1 VSSRDDLPP
10 DLPEILPPSPSA
22 TPPPGGTDMPASS
35 SPEVQPGAPAPATPP
50 PPILSGTEPPLID
63 TPRQV
68 PAADDLRMP
77 LLEHLKELRS
87 RLIHSVIAIGLGF
100 LIAYSGADWLFAALT
115 WPLHAAAHGRNV
127 LLIGTGVGEAFFT
140 KIKVALIAGLFLASP
155 AVFYE
160 IWKFIAPG
168 LYESERRMV
177 MPFVLFAS
185 IFFIAGGYFCW
196 AVVFK
201 IGYAFFL
208 SQYASIGVTPT
219 IRISE
224 YLAFSAKL
232 LIAFAITFEMPIF
245 AFFLTRLGLVD
256 YRMMIRYIRYAV
268 LAIFIVAVALTP
280 PDMISPFLLAI
291 PLLLLYG
298 VSIGVSYFFRAKP
311 AAEPSTT

>member
-1 VSSRDDLPP
+1 MTNDDLT
-10 DLPEILPPSPSA
+10 PSGS
-22 TPPPGGTDMPASS
+22 PPP
-35 SPEVQPGAPAPATPP
+35 EPGAQQPAASPP
-50 PPILSGTEPPLID
+50 PPITGAQPPLID
-63 TPRQV
+63 SPAQA

-77 LLEHLKELRS
+77 LIDHLKELRG
-87 RLIHSVIAIGLGF
+87 RLIRSVIAIGVGF
-100 LIAYSGADWLFAALT
+100 LLAYFAADWLFAALT
-115 WPLHAAAHGRNV
+115 WPLRAAAHGRNV

-140 KIKVALIAGLFLASP
+140 KLKVALIAGLFLASP

-168 LYESERRMV
+168 LYDAERRMAK
-177 MPFVLFAS
+177 PFVFFAT

-208 SQYASIGVTPT
+208 NQYASIGVTPT

-245 AFFLTRLGLVD
+245 AFFLTRLGLID
-256 YRMMIRYIRYAV
+256 YHMMIRYVRYAV
-268 LAIFIVAVALTP
+268 LAIFILAVALTP
-280 PDMISPFLLAI
+280 PDMVSPFLLAI

-298 VSIGVSYFFRAKP
+298 LSIGVSYFFRSRP
-311 AAEPSTT
+311 AEAAATAAPPTE

>member
-1 VSSRDDLPP
+1 M
-10 DLPEILPPSPSA
+10 
-22 TPPPGGTDMPASS
+22 T
-35 SPEVQPGAPAPATPP
+35 GA
-50 PPILSGTEPPLID
+50 EPPLIEAP
-63 TPRQV
+63 TQAPV
-68 PAADDLRMP
+68 ADDLRMP
-77 LLEHLKELRS
+77 LLEHLKELRG
-87 RLIHSVIAIGLGF
+87 RLIRSVIAIGVGF
-100 LIAYSGADWLFAALT
+100 LIAYSAADWLFAALT
-115 WPLHAAAHGRNV
+115 WPLRAAARGRTV

-168 LYESERRMV
+168 LYETERRMAK
-177 MPFVLFAS
+177 PFVLFAT

-208 SQYASIGVTPT
+208 SQYESIGVTPT

-224 YLAFSAKL
+224 YLAFSSKL
-232 LIAFAITFEMPIF
+232 LIAFALTFEMPIF

-256 YRMMIRYIRYAV
+256 HRMMIRHIRYAV

-280 PDMISPFLLAI
+280 PDMVSPFLLAI

-298 VSIGVSYFFRAKP
+298 LSIGVSYFFRAEP
-311 AAEPSTT
+311 AAGSSMT